1 MKQKKLSNLLNKIKV
16 QKQLYIIFFMAIFI
30 PTITIGSY
38 LVYHIRSLVLEH
50 YEEQAHSD
58 NLRVKSLLLDLVSNI
73 HYKANSLSADKELV
87 TLLCTEYASPQEASQ
102 AMENYTGFKTL
113 LAQDASIQH
122 LNVYT
127 WNDTLPDGKYIHPI
141 TDEVKKSD
149 WFQRA
154 ANSVTPFWTEEI
166 DTDDFKNDE
175 LALCLHY
182 RLFLPQINSY
192 AIINFSISNNHIK
205 NRIENSSLRTVL
217 WLNNE
222 DFLYYSKRDDVDAA
236 LYDYTPDMGKTYLGK
251 MELDEQPVIGC
262 LSSLSTSFSDDT
274 FYIATLNFEGYPYIS
289 EITHAYLAILM
300 LVLVITGAFI
310 YTYSRYFSKRV
321 ITLRETMHNA
331 SLGNYNVTDTF
342 QGEDEIS
349 QAFED
354 LNVMIQNIL
363 KKEASVYEA
372 QIRTQ
377 ELANQQQQMEFK
389 MLSSQINPHF
399 LYNTLETIRMRSLK
413 AGNHEVANA
422 VKLLGKSMRYVLENT
437 TTSFTTL
444 GKELDYI
451 ETYLSIQKLRF
462 HDRVNYSLRI
472 PSDMDLNEYQIMP
485 LLLQPIVENALLHG
499 LEEVE
504 QHGRIIIHIVKL
516 EDKLYIKIFDN
527 GCGMTPDETATMK
540 ENIYHHPK
548 ESSKS
553 IGLYNIYQRIQ
564 LCFGTDYG
572 LQVQS
577 KKHLGTLFTL
587 TLPAKNMERRQTHET
602 IHS

>member
-1 MKQKKLSNLLNKIKV
+1 MKRKKHSNLLSKIKV
-16 QKQLYIIFFMAIFI
+16 QKQLYIIFFIAIFI
-30 PTITIGSY
+30 PTVTIGNY
-38 LVYHIRSLVLEH
+38 LVYHIRTLVLDH

-58 NLRVKSLLLDLVSNI
+58 NLRVKSLLLDLVSTI
-73 HYKANSLSADKELV
+73 HFKANSLSADKELIA
-87 TLLCTEYASPQEASQ
+87 LLCTEYASPQEACQ
-102 AMENYTGFKTL
+102 AMENYNGFKTL

-141 TDEVKKSD
+141 TEEVKKNR

-154 ANSVTPFWTEEI
+154 SNSVTPFWTEEI
-166 DTDDFKNDE
+166 DTDDFGNDE
-175 LALCLHY
+175 LVLCLHY
-182 RLFLPQINSY
+182 RMFLPQINSY

-205 NRIENSSLRTVL
+205 NRIENSTLRTVL
-217 WLNNE
+217 WLNDE
-222 DFLYYSKRDDVDAA
+222 DFFYCSKRKNVTCS
-236 LYDYTPDMGKTYLGK
+236 LRDYTPDTGKTFLGK

-274 FYIATLNFEGYPYIS
+274 FYIATLNFDGYPYIS
-289 EITHAYLAILM
+289 EITRAYIAILL
-300 LVLVITGAFI
+300 LVLIITGTFI
-310 YTYSRYFSKRV
+310 YAYSRYFSKRV

-349 QAFED
+349 EAFED
-354 LNVMIQNIL
+354 LNVMIQDIL

-413 AGNHEVANA
+413 AGNREVANA

-444 GKELDYI
+444 AKELDYI

-462 HDRVNYSLRI
+462 HDRVNYSLRT
-472 PSDMDLNEYQIMP
+472 PPDMDLNEYQIMP

-504 QHGRIIIHIVKL
+504 QHGRIIIHITKR
-516 EDKLYIKIFDN
+516 EEKLYIEIFDN
-527 GCGMTPDETATMK
+527 GCGMTPEETAAM
-540 ENIYHHPK
+540 EQNIYHHPK

-564 LCFGTDYG
+564 LCFGKDYG
-572 LQVQS
+572 LKVKS
-577 KKHLGTLFTL
+577 KKNLGTLFTL
-587 TLPAKNMERRQTHET
+587 ILPAQKYRRET
-602 IHS
+602 DA

>member
-1 MKQKKLSNLLNKIKV
+1 MKRKKHSNLLSKIKV
-16 QKQLYIIFFMAIFI
+16 QKQLYIIFFIAIFI
-30 PTITIGSY
+30 PTVTIGNY
-38 LVYHIRSLVLEH
+38 LVYHIRTLVLDH

-58 NLRVKSLLLDLVSNI
+58 NLRVKSLLLDLVSTI
-73 HYKANSLSADKELV
+73 HFKANSLSADKELIA
-87 TLLCTEYASPQEASQ
+87 LLCTEYASPQEACQ
-102 AMENYTGFKTL
+102 AMENYNGFKTL

-141 TDEVKKSD
+141 TEEVKKSR

-166 DTDDFKNDE
+166 DTDDFGNDE
-175 LALCLHY
+175 LVLCLHY
-182 RLFLPQINSY
+182 RMFLPQINSY

-205 NRIENSSLRTVL
+205 NRIENSALCTVL
-217 WLNNE
+217 WLNDE
-222 DFLYYSKRDDVDAA
+222 DFFYCSKRKNVTVS
-236 LYDYTPDMGKTYLGK
+236 LRDYTPDTGKTYLGK
-251 MELDEQPVIGC
+251 MELNEQPVIGC

-274 FYIATLNFEGYPYIS
+274 FYIATLNFDGYPYIS
-289 EITHAYLAILM
+289 EITRAYIAILL
-300 LVLVITGAFI
+300 LVLIITGTFI
-310 YTYSRYFSKRV
+310 YAYSRYFSKRV

-349 QAFED
+349 EAFED
-354 LNVMIQNIL
+354 LNVMIQDIL

-399 LYNTLETIRMRSLK
+399 LYNTLETIRMRSLM
-413 AGNHEVANA
+413 AGNREVANA

-444 GKELDYI
+444 AKELDYI

-462 HDRVNYSLRI
+462 HDRVNYSLRT

-504 QHGRIIIHIVKL
+504 QHGRIIIHITKR
-516 EDKLYIKIFDN
+516 EEKLYIEIFDN
-527 GCGMTPDETATMK
+527 GCGMTPEETAAM
-540 ENIYHHPK
+540 EQNIYYHPK

-564 LCFGTDYG
+564 LCFGKDYG
-572 LQVQS
+572 LKVKS
-577 KKHLGTLFTL
+577 KKSLGTLFTL
-587 TLPAKNMERRQTHET
+587 ILPAQKYRRET
-602 IHS
+602 DA